1 MISTEGQIQ
10 GCSTGQGGESCPQP
24 AAAHPQLP
32 QCRGHIQQQFP
43 HLRMWHLGSCLLEG
57 AGYCPLS
64 PHPPQMFFTQPWTDL
79 NAAFRASPRA
89 GGDTQPPTDR
99 HKYGNRLFR
108 GKKKKPNKD
117 LQNEKTQKQGQGRA
131 NWSSVTFQRGQQSKP
146 TPLNKEYIALIITV
160 CLALTFA
167 AVLPKL

>member
-108 GKKKKPNKD
+108 GKKKSPTKTCRMKRHRSKD
-117 LQNEKTQKQGQGRA
+117 KAGLTGH
-131 NWSSVTFQRGQQSKP
+131 QS
-146 TPLNKEYIALIITV
+146 LSKEDNRV
-160 CLALTFA
+160 N
-167 AVLPKL
+167 PHH

>member
-1 MISTEGQIQ
+1 MLPLEPLHELVVIPSHPLTGTNMETD
-10 GCSTGQGGESCPQP
+10 CSE
-24 AAAHPQLP
+24 
-32 QCRGHIQQQFP
+32 
-43 HLRMWHLGSCLLEG
+43 E
-57 AGYCPLS
+57 
-64 PHPPQMFFTQPWTDL
+64 
-79 NAAFRASPRA
+79 
-89 GGDTQPPTDR
+89 
-99 HKYGNRLFR
+99 
-108 GKKKKPNKD
+108 KKKPNKD